1 MIKYSLRGKVNPQN
15 LVATNKLF
23 PIKQPQETLT
33 IRDFGKRISRE
44 STVSMMDTMAVLEGL
59 LQIIPDEL
67 TNGKIIKL
75 GDFGTFRTTL
85 SSEGVATEEEF
96 TTSKIKNLNVR
107 FRPAR
112 EFSVMLANVQ
122 YEKVS

>member
-1 MIKYSLRGKVNPQN
+1 MIHYKLINKVNPQDIAA
-15 LVATNKLF
+15 VRKFYA
-23 PIKQPQETLT
+23 IKQAQETLT
-33 IRDFGKRISRE
+33 LRDFGKRISRE

-67 TNGKIIKL
+67 VNGKIIKL

-85 SSEGVATEEEF
+85 SVEGAVTAEEF
-96 TTSKIKNLNVR
+96 TAANIKKLNVR

-112 EFSVMLANVQ
+112 EFVDLLAGVK
-122 YEKVS
+122 YSKVS

>member
-1 MIKYSLRGKVNPQN
+1 MINYSVINRVNPQD
-15 LVATNKLF
+15 VAAVQKF
-23 PIKQPQETLT
+23 YAVKQAQEELTL
-33 IRDFGKRISRE
+33 RDFGKRISRE

-67 TNGKIIKL
+67 VNGKIIKL

-85 SSEGVATEEEF
+85 SVEGAVTAEEF
-96 TTSKIKNLNVR
+96 TAANIKKLNVR

-112 EFSVMLANVQ
+112 EFVDLLAGVK
-122 YEKVS
+122 YSKVS

>member
-15 LVATNKLF
+15 LVATNKFF
-23 PIKQPQETLT
+23 PVKQAQETLT

-67 TNGKIIKL
+67 INGKIIKL

-85 SSEGVATEEEF
+85 SAEGVATEEEF
-96 TTSKIKNLNVR
+96 TPSKIKSLNVR
-107 FRPAR
+107 FRPAQ
-112 EFSVMLANVQ
+112 EFSILLAGVK
-122 YEKVS
+122 YEKIS

>member
-1 MIKYSLRGKVNPQN
+1 MIHYKLINKVNPQDIAA
-15 LVATNKLF
+15 VRKFYA
-23 PIKQPQETLT
+23 IKQAQETLT
-33 IRDFGKRISRE
+33 LRDFGKRISRE

-67 TNGKIIKL
+67 VNGKIIKL

-85 SSEGVATEEEF
+85 SVKGAATVQEF
-96 TTSKIKNLNVR
+96 TAANIKKLNVR

-112 EFSVMLANVQ
+112 EFVDLLAGVQ
-122 YEKVS
+122 YSKVS

>member
-1 MIKYSLRGKVNPQN
+1 MINYKLINKINPQD
-15 LVATNKLF
+15 VAAVQKF
-23 PIKQPQETLT
+23 YAVKQAQEELTL
-33 IRDFGKRISRE
+33 RDFGKRISRE

-67 TNGKIIKL
+67 VNGKIIKL

-85 SSEGVATEEEF
+85 SVEGAATAEAFTVAN
-96 TTSKIKNLNVR
+96 IKKLNVR

-112 EFSVMLANVQ
+112 EFVDLLAGVK
-122 YEKVS
+122 YSKVS

>member
-15 LVATNKLF
+15 LVEENKLF
-23 PIKQPQETLT
+23 PVKQAQETLT

-59 LQIIPDEL
+59 LQIIPDEI

-85 SSEGVATEEEF
+85 SAEGVATESEF
-96 TTSKIKNLNVR
+96 TTSKIKSLNVR

-112 EFSVMLANVQ
+112 EFSNMLTNVK
-122 YEKVS
+122 YERV

>member
-15 LVATNKLF
+15 LTEVNKLF
-23 PIKQPQETLT
+23 PIKQAQETLT

-59 LQIIPDEL
+59 LQIIPDEIA
-67 TNGKIIKL
+67 NGKIIKL
-75 GDFGTFRTTL
+75 GDFGTFRSTI

-96 TTSKIKNLNVR
+96 TTSKIKSLNVR
-107 FRPAR
+107 FRPAH
-112 EFSVMLANVQ
+112 EFSTLLSNLK